1 MLHSFKLNEM
11 VQHMP
16 QDKVLWI
23 DLQPTLHCLNKRVAQ
38 LLSRTFSVQR
48 WSFQHDLDE
57 SCSVATVHDLLR
69 QTLVASPEPMHL
81 VGHGIS
87 GTVACLFAEK
97 YPDLVKSLTLLSVD
111 TLSANHWSSH
121 YLDMRSQLPSSRQAI
136 LRHLSSLLFSH
147 QNPRAVEVLPCLLA
161 KCLDNEFTQGSIVN
175 QQHIPDLNSPKE
187 VPTFVLNGE
196 SDFVVDTNSRDRWS
210 KSLKSGDRFVCME
223 KGRHFFQF
231 DQSQHVAQLITAFIQ
246 MVPGPWIDREL
257 SSNDFT
263 SLARS

>member
-1 MLHSFKLNEM
+1 M

-38 LLSRTFSVQR
+38 LLSRSFAVQR

-69 QTLVASPEPMHL
+69 QTLVASPEPVHL
-81 VGHGIS
+81 VGHGVS
-87 GTVACLFAEK
+87 GTIACLFAEK

-121 YLDMRSQLPSSRQAI
+121 YLDLRSQLPSSRQAI
-136 LRHLSSLLFSH
+136 LSHLSSLLFSNH
-147 QNPRAVEVLPCLLA
+147 NPRAAEVFPCLLA
-161 KCLDNEFTQGSIVN
+161 KCLDTEFVQGSIFN
-175 QQHIPDLNSPKE
+175 QQHISNLKAPEK

-196 SDFVVDTNSRDRWS
+196 YDFVVDANSLDRWA
-210 KSLKSGDRFVCME
+210 KTLKSGDRFVCMK

-231 DQSQHVAQLITAFIQ
+231 DQSQQVAQLITAFIQ
-246 MVPGPWIDREL
+246 MVPGQWIDREL

>member
-1 MLHSFKLNEM
+1 
-11 VQHMP
+11 MP

-97 YPDLVKSLTLLSVD
+97 YPDLVKSLTLLSVI
-111 TLSANHWSSH
+111 LSQPTTGPLTTWTCGVNC
-121 YLDMRSQLPSSRQAI
+121 
-136 LRHLSSLLFSH
+136 HL
-147 QNPRAVEVLPCLLA
+147 
-161 KCLDNEFTQGSIVN
+161 QGK
-175 QQHIPDLNSPKE
+175 P
-187 VPTFVLNGE
+187 F
-196 SDFVVDTNSRDRWS
+196 
-210 KSLKSGDRFVCME
+210 
-223 KGRHFFQF
+223 
-231 DQSQHVAQLITAFIQ
+231 
-246 MVPGPWIDREL
+246 
-257 SSNDFT
+257 
-263 SLARS
+263 

>member
-1 MLHSFKLNEM
+1 M
-11 VQHMP
+11 VQHMA

-38 LLSRTFSVQR
+38 LLSRSFAVQR

-57 SCSVATVHDLLR
+57 SCSVATVHHLLR
-69 QTLVASPEPMHL
+69 QTLEASSEPFHL

-97 YPDLVKSLTLLSVD
+97 YPGLVKSLTMMSVD

-121 YLDMRSQLPSSRQAI
+121 YLEMRGQLPSSRQVL
-136 LRHLSSLLFSH
+136 LRHLSSLLFTST
-147 QNPRAVEVLPCLLA
+147 NSRAVEALPCLLA
-161 KCLDNEFTQGSIVN
+161 KCLDTEFIQGSIIH
-175 QQHIPDLNSPKE
+175 QQQISNLQSP
-187 VPTFVLNGE
+187 PAPLLVLNGE
-196 SDFVVDTNSRDRWS
+196 YDFVVDNNAHSRWS
-210 KSLKSGDRFVCME
+210 ETLKSGDRYVCMK

-231 DQSQHVAQLITAFIQ
+231 DQSQMVADLISSFIQ
-246 MVPGPWIDREL
+246 MVPSPWIDREL

>member
-1 MLHSFKLNEM
+1 
-11 VQHMP
+11 MP

-38 LLSRTFSVQR
+38 LLSRSFAVQR

-57 SCSVATVHDLLR
+57 SCSVQTVLELLR
-69 QTLVASPEPMHL
+69 QTLVASSEPMHL

-121 YLDMRSQLPSSRQAI
+121 YLDMRSQLPTSRQAI
-136 LRHLSSLLFSH
+136 LSHLSSLLFSS
-147 QNPRAVEVLPCLLA
+147 NNSRSTEIVPCLLA
-161 KCLDNEFTQGSIVN
+161 KCLDTEFIQGSIVN
-175 QQHIPDLNSPKE
+175 QQTIKNLQTPE
-187 VPTFVLNGE
+187 VPTLVLNGE
-196 SDFVVDTNSRDRWS
+196 FDFVVDINSHDRWS
-210 KSLKSGDRFVCME
+210 ETLKSGDRYVCM
-223 KGRHFFQF
+223 KNGRHFFQF
-231 DQSQHVAQLITAFIQ
+231 NQAQHAADLITAFIQ
-246 MVPGPWIDREL
+246 MVPGQWIDREL

>member
-1 MLHSFKLNEM
+1 MLCSFKIIEM

-38 LLSRTFSVQR
+38 LLSRSFAVQR

-57 SCSVATVHDLLR
+57 SCSVTTVLDLLR
-69 QTLVASPEPMHL
+69 QTLVASSEPMHL

-97 YPDLVKSLTLLSVD
+97 YPSLVKSLTLLSVD
-111 TLSANHWSSH
+111 TLSVNHWSSH
-121 YLDMRSQLPSSRQAI
+121 YLDLRSQLPTSRQAI
-136 LRHLSSLLFSH
+136 LSHLSSLLFSS
-147 QNPRAVEVLPCLLA
+147 NNARTGEILPCLLA
-161 KCLDNEFTQGSIVN
+161 KCLDTEFIQGSIVN
-175 QQHIPDLNSPKE
+175 QQTTKNLHAPE

-196 SDFVVDTNSRDRWS
+196 FDFVVDSNAHDRWS
-210 KSLKSGDRFVCME
+210 ETLKSGDRYVCMK

-231 DQSQHVAQLITAFIQ
+231 DQAQQVADLIIAFIQ
-246 MVPGPWIDREL
+246 MVPGEWINREL
-257 SSNDFT
+257 NANDFT
-263 SLARS
+263 SLAWS

>member
-1 MLHSFKLNEM
+1 M

-38 LLSRTFSVQR
+38 LLSRSFAVQR

-57 SCSVATVHDLLR
+57 SCSVATVHDLL
-69 QTLVASPEPMHL
+69 QETLLGSAEPMHL

-87 GTVACLFAEK
+87 GTIACLFAEK
-97 YPDLVKSLTLLSVD
+97 YPYLVKSLTLLSVD
-111 TLSANHWSSH
+111 TLSSNHWSSH

-136 LRHLSSLLFSH
+136 LSHLSSLLFS
-147 QNPRAVEVLPCLLA
+147 NNNSRAIEVFPCLLA
-161 KCLDNEFTQGSIVN
+161 KCLDTEFIQGSIVN
-175 QQHIPDLNSPKE
+175 QHYISNLNVPKE

-196 SDFVVDTNSRDRWS
+196 CDFVIDANSRDRWS
-210 KSLKSGDRFVCME
+210 KTLKSGDRFVCMK

-231 DQSQHVAQLITAFIQ
+231 DQSQHVAQLITAFLQ
-246 MVPGPWIDREL
+246 MVPGQWIDREL

>member
-38 LLSRTFSVQR
+38 LLSRSFVVQR

-57 SCSVATVHDLLR
+57 SCSVTTVHDLLR
-69 QTLVASPEPMHL
+69 QTLQSCPEPMHL

-87 GTVACLFAEK
+87 GTIACLFAEK
-97 YPDLVKSLTLLSVD
+97 YPGLVKSLTLLSVD

-121 YLDMRSQLPSSRQAI
+121 YLDMRSHLPSSRQAI
-136 LRHLSSLLFSH
+136 LSHLSSLLFSNH
-147 QNPRAVEVLPCLLA
+147 NSRAVEVFPCLLA
-161 KCLDNEFTQGSIVN
+161 KCLDTEFTQGSIVN
-175 QQHIPDLNSPKE
+175 QQPISNLNIPE

-196 SDFVVDTNSRDRWS
+196 CDFVVDTNSRARWS
-210 KSLKSGDRFVCME
+210 RTLKSGDRFVCMQ
-223 KGRHFFQF
+223 KGRHFFHF
-231 DQSQHVAQLITAFIQ
+231 DQSQQVAQLITAFIQ
-246 MVPGPWIDREL
+246 MVPGQWIDREL
-257 SSNDFT
+257 SSTDFT

>member
-1 MLHSFKLNEM
+1 
-11 VQHMP
+11 MP

-38 LLSRTFSVQR
+38 LLSRSFAVQR

-69 QTLVASPEPMHL
+69 ETLLGSAEPMHL
-81 VGHGIS
+81 IGHGIS
-87 GTVACLFAEK
+87 GTIACLFAEK
-97 YPDLVKSLTLLSVD
+97 YPYLVKSLTLLSVD

-136 LRHLSSLLFSH
+136 LSHLSSLLFS
-147 QNPRAVEVLPCLLA
+147 QPNPRAAEVLPCLLA
-161 KCLDNEFTQGSIVN
+161 KCLDTEFIQGSIVD
-175 QQHIPDLNSPKE
+175 QQHISNLSAPE

-196 SDFVVDTNSRDRWS
+196 CDFVVDVDSRDRWF
-210 KSLKSGDRFVCME
+210 KTLKSGDRFVCMK

-231 DQSQHVAQLITAFIQ
+231 DQSQQVAQLITAFIE
-246 MVPGPWIDREL
+246 MVPGQWIDREL

-263 SLARS
+263 FLARS